1 MEFDIKPY
9 VVKDC
14 SSNFDNMIQQ
24 VRSVKDGVGRVRR
37 NISINS
43 ASTANIRTSL
53 RNSQNNMEAL
63 IEKLASLENGLD
75 VAVDLYLSCERNILG
90 QQNNNTNSSSGRKG
104 LSGWWSNF
112 KEWAS
117 TGVWDDPDKAARIKR
132 DKAMAKELRDL
143 LKSERFSKKT
153 WKKASVEERKQ
164 ILTELFAEMQRIYG
178 IELTDI
184 TIQPIEAEPGYITYD
199 IIWITINLCVLMRI
213 CLRMQE
219 IINRLW
225 TPWPMKCGMGINMQW
240 LKIRMRFR
248 SIRAQ

>member
-75 VAVDLYLSCERNILG
+75 VAVDLYLSCERNIRIG
-90 QQNNNTNSSSGRKG
+90 K
-104 LSGWWSNF
+104 
-112 KEWAS
+112 A
-117 TGVWDDPDKAARIKR
+117 DPDHI
-132 DKAMAKELRDL
+132 
-143 LKSERFSKKT
+143 FSVPV
-153 WKKASVEERKQ
+153 AV
-164 ILTELFAEMQRIYG
+164 G
-178 IELTDI
+178 IADLTDE
-184 TIQPIEAEPGYITYD
+184 IQNTLPLGKRRVDLHVADVHQRRRVNGANIYVG
-199 IIWITINLCVLMRI
+199 CRI
-213 CLRMQE
+213 CVHAIPPCLGYFMVM
-219 IINRLW
+219 
-225 TPWPMKCGMGINMQW
+225 TG
-240 LKIRMRFR
+240 
-248 SIRAQ
+248 